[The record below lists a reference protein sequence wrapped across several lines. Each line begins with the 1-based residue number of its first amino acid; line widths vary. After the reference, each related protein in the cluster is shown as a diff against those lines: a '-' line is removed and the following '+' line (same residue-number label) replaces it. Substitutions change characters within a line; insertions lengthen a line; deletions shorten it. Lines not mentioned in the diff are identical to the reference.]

1 MGDEGPYQTQD
12 QLQVPVV
19 DVRVA
24 WKEDAKDLF
33 V

>member
-24 WKEDAKDLF
+24 WKEGGKES
-33 V
+33 